1 MAQRNEAL
9 ATAFEQVARRIVTA
23 AESLSDVAWDVV
35 PAGEARTA
43 GQIAHHEGFLLNA
56 QSTRLKLHGFTMGSS
71 SKTEEDA
78 HPNRSSQSTF
88 WGQKLKHE
96 KALAHHMANV
106 YRNVGGF
113 IQLAVAGQP
122 LPALTIKDIHDRNA

>member
-23 AESLSDVAWDVV
+23 AERLSDAAWDVV

-43 GQIAHHEGFLLNA
+43 GQI
-56 QSTRLKLHGFTMGSS
+56 
-71 SKTEEDA
+71 
-78 HPNRSSQSTF
+78 
-88 WGQKLKHE
+88 
-96 KALAHHMANV
+96 AHHMANV

-122 LPALTIKDIHDRNA
+122 LPPLTIGTSTTATPNRRPRLPAWVAREPWSCCAKTVQTPLLCCEP